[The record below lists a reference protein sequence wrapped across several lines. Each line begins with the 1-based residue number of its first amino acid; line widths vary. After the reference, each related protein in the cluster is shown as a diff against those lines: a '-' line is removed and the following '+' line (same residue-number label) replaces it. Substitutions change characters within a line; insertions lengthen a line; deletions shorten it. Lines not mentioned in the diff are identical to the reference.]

1 MSDRSLTITL
11 SDDLLRRLTAAA
23 EAAGLSVE
31 GFAVEILTAALAQG
45 GLAEDA
51 AAFQGAHDWTEADR
65 RLADYD
71 RTGESVAFED
81 WAADFRADVQARIA
95 AKP

>member
-1 MSDRSLTITL
+1 MSRALTVPL
-11 SDDLLRRLTAAA
+11 SEDLLRRLTVAA
-23 EAAGLSVE
+23 EAADLPVE
-31 GFAVEILTAALAQG
+31 AYTTMIIEAALAPG
-45 GLAEDA
+45 GMAEEA

-71 RTGESVAFED
+71 RTGEFVAFED
-81 WAADFRADVQARIA
+81 WAADFRTDVQARLA

>member
-1 MSDRSLTITL
+1 MTDRPVTITL

-23 EAAGLSVE
+23 KAAGLSVE
-31 GFAVEILTAALAQG
+31 AFAAEVLTAALAPDG
-45 GLAEDA
+45 MAEEA

-65 RLADYD
+65 RLAEYD

-81 WAADFRADVQARIA
+81 WATDFRADVKARLA

>member
-1 MSDRSLTITL
+1 MSDRSVTITL
-11 SDDLLRRLTAAA
+11 SDNLLRRLTVAA

-31 GFAVEILTAALAQG
+31 AFAAEILTAALAPDG
-45 GLAEDA
+45 MAEDA

-71 RTGESVAFED
+71 RTGDSVDAETALDAFV
-81 WAADFRADVQARIA
+81 AAVDADA
-95 AKP
+95 AGR